1 MKVTNYYSECYFP
14 DKVIVALRE
23 EFSEPMSNYIGMD
36 YQSIETIY
44 RPGPNSEGIKQ
55 IVLVHLRDQGQATVP
70 AAIDRLQAS
79 PYVVYAEPD
88 YYEYAHAIPNDPMY
102 RQLWGMTAI
111 QAPRA
116 WDIATGSPDVI
127 VGVLDSG
134 IEGNHPDLRENFVPG
149 TGAFNGRDQDGHG
162 THVAGTIGAVGDNRI
177 GVTGV
182 CWRVGLA
189 NFRLG
194 SRVFDLATAIAAIDF
209 SRRHR
214 IPILNNSWGGRGD
227 SRALRLAIEQYEGL
241 FVVSAGNNGTNND
254 SLPMF
259 PASYNSANIISVAA
273 TGQNNAL
280 ASFSNFGARS
290 VHIAAPGVG
299 ILSTDINGRYSSMNG
314 TSMAAPHVAGAAALL
329 KAHNP
334 SLSTENL
341 KQIIL
346 QSATRTASLAG
357 RVQSG
362 GVLNV
367 AAALAAANRCN
378 CSCRC

>member
-1 MKVTNYYSECYFP
+1 MTHHYSELYFP
-14 DKVIVALRE
+14 GKVIVALRE
-23 EFSEPMSNYIGMD
+23 EFSERISHLLGVE

-44 RPGPNSEGIKQ
+44 HPDPNNEGIAQ
-55 IVLVHLRDQGQATVP
+55 IILVHLQNQNPAAVP

-88 YYEYAHAIPNDPMY
+88 YYEYAHVIPNDPMY
-102 RQLWGMTAI
+102 RQLWGMAAI

-116 WDIATGSPDVI
+116 WDIATGSPNVI

-134 IEGNHPDLRENFVPG
+134 IESNHPDLRANFVSG
-149 TGAFNGRDQDGHG
+149 TGTFNGRDQDGHG
-162 THVAGTIGAVGDNRI
+162 THVAGTIGAVGDNRV

-194 SRVFDLATAIAAIDF
+194 SSVFDLATAVAAIDF

-254 SLPMF
+254 TIPMF

-273 TGQNNAL
+273 SNQSNNL
-280 ASFSNFGARS
+280 APFSNFGARS

-314 TSMAAPHVAGAAALL
+314 TSMAAPHVAGAAALI

-334 SLSTENL
+334 SLSTANL

-346 QSATRTASLAG
+346 QSVTRVANLNS